1 MSSDDSSDPKQEG
14 QEFGKI
20 RQPIN
25 EDNLNAYLSKHVP
38 SIASPVEVRQFT
50 YGQSNPTYILT
61 DTKGAR
67 YVLRKK
73 PPGTLLSPTAHAID
87 REFRILQAVGKYN
100 DSLPSS
106 SSSSSAKPHE
116 DAVPVPRVYCLCT
129 ENEVIGT
136 PFYIMDFVEGR
147 IFSDV
152 RMLSMPI
159 YKDRLTAWKSAIRTI
174 ANLHRIDPMQIGLD
188 GYGKRSD
195 FYPRQLKALSTVAGR
210 QAEAQDAETG
220 EKVGPIPDMEKI
232 TNWFSKN
239 LPADENRIV
248 HGDYKIDNL
257 IYHPTEPY
265 VIAVLDWELSTL
277 GHPLSDLA
285 NLLQPFSLDC
295 TIPHSP
301 LSEIRQRLHDPEER
315 INAVLERGELILM
328 MGGLEELE
336 EKVRREGGERVSP
349 LPGKKELIRTYC
361 EQVGRA
367 YPIPVWT
374 YCEAWAWF
382 RLAVIAHGIAAR
394 VAKGQ
399 ASSGQAQLYASKYP
413 DAARS
418 ACVVI
423 ERDQPG
429 VLARLEASTPKL

>member
-1 MSSDDSSDPKQEG
+1 MDDSSDPKNEG
-14 QEFGKI
+14 QEYGKI

-25 EDNLNAYLSKHVP
+25 EANLNEYLVKHVP
-38 SIASPVEVRQFT
+38 TIAAPVDVRQFT

-61 DTKGAR
+61 DKQGAR

-106 SSSSSAKPHE
+106 SQSSSSKPHE
-116 DAVPVPRVYCLCT
+116 DAVPVPRVFCLCT
-129 ENEVIGT
+129 DTEVIGT
-136 PFYIMDFVEGR
+136 PFFIMAFVQGR

-152 RMLSMPI
+152 RMLSMPT
-159 YKDRLTAWKSAIRTI
+159 YSLRAAAWESAIRTL
-174 ANLHRIDPMQIGLD
+174 ANLHRIDPVKIGL
-188 GYGKRSD
+188 GEYGKRSD
-195 FYPRQLKALSTVAGR
+195 FYPRQLRALSTVHGR
-210 QAEAQDAETG
+210 QAEAEDRETG
-220 EKVGPIPDMEKI
+220 ERVGGIPDFERL
-232 TNWFSKN
+232 TGWFAKN
-239 LPADENRIV
+239 SPADENRIV

-295 TIPHSP
+295 SIPHHP
-301 LSEIRQRLHDPEER
+301 ISELRTRLHDPEER
-315 INAVLERGELILM
+315 MNAVFERGELILM

-336 EKVRREGGERVSP
+336 ERLEREGEERLS
-349 LPGKKELIRTYC
+349 
-361 EQVGRA
+361 
-367 YPIPVWT
+367 
-374 YCEAWAWF
+374 
-382 RLAVIAHGIAAR
+382 VIAHGIAAR

-399 ASSGQAQLYASKYP
+399 ASSGQAQLYASKFP
-413 DAARS
+413 DAALS
-418 ACVVI
+418 AVNVI

-429 VLARLEASTPKL
+429 ALTRLDSSAPKL

>member
-1 MSSDDSSDPKQEG
+1 MPHGDESDPNQEG
-14 QEFGKI
+14 QQYGKI

-25 EDNLNAYLSKHVP
+25 EGKLNEYLLKHVP
-38 SIASPVEVRQFT
+38 AIAAPVLVRQFT

-61 DTKGAR
+61 DKNDAR

-106 SSSSSAKPHE
+106 SSGAGRPHE
-116 DAVPVPRVYCLCT
+116 DAVPVPRVFCLCSD
-129 ENEVIGT
+129 NDVLGT
-136 PFYIMDFVEGR
+136 PFYVMAFVQGR

-152 RMLSMPI
+152 RMLSMST
-159 YKDRLTAWKSAIRTI
+159 YEEREAAWQSAIRTL
-174 ANLHRIDPMQIGLD
+174 ANLHRIDPAKIGLGD
-188 GYGKRSD
+188 YGKRSD
-195 FYPRQLKALSTVAGR
+195 FYPRQLKALSTVAGK
-210 QAEAQDAETG
+210 QAEAVDKETG
-220 EKVGPIPDMEKI
+220 EQVGPIPEFGKLVR
-232 TNWFSKN
+232 WFSKN
-239 LPADENRIV
+239 LPPDENRIV
-248 HGDYKIDNL
+248 HGDFKIDNL
-257 IYHPTEPY
+257 IFHPTEPY

-301 LSEIRQRLHDPEER
+301 LPELRRRLHDPEER
-315 INAVLERGELILM
+315 VNAVFERGELILM

-336 EKVRREGGERVSP
+336 ER
-349 LPGKKELIRTYC
+349 
-361 EQVGRA
+361 VGRA

-394 VAKGQ
+394 VARGQ
-399 ASSGQAQLYASKYP
+399 ASSGQAQLYASKFP
-413 DAARS
+413 DAAHSVAR
-418 ACVVI
+418 VI

-429 VLARLEASTPKL
+429 ALARLSEDGGSSKL